1 MFVEAVAITTGK
13 IIQLQLT
20 DSVSDLSC
28 LFWVDGMFLGPGPGG
43 LMTALRPLV
52 IILPSNGYNC
62 SLTDGAFTPSQ
73 SGF

>member
-28 LFWVDGMFLGPGPGG
+28 LFWVDGMFFGPG
-43 LMTALRPLV
+43 ARWV
-52 IILPSNGYNC
+52 DDSAPSV
-62 SLTDGAFTPSQ
+62 SDDPAE
-73 SGF
+73 